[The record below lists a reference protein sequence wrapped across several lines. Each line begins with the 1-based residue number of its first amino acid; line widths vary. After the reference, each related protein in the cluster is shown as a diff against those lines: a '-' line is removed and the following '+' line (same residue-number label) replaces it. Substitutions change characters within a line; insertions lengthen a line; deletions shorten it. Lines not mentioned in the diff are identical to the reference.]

1 MNHTLIIVFYVLLL
15 IQTSFRLI
23 EYCFRVAIPDEQW
36 VPNINKWTQYSNSM
50 ALTSSICV
58 ELTLI
63 VTMHRL
69 YIALQLINGEIR
81 QDQVR
86 RKEFIVLGIV
96 SIYAI
101 AYLTMQIAF
110 LTVYWDQ
117 IVTWLFNL
125 WDGFLIILLLMYSVV
140 ILMLN
145 KAMRNLAGDFQ
156 SEIRSVN
163 TQFIAFLL
171 SYLTLC
177 VFNTCLSSPKLVEKF
192 GPETFELVYFVMAF
206 FQQIVPPFTVLLLH
220 HIALK
225 QRE

>member
-1 MNHTLIIVFYVLLL
+1 
-15 IQTSFRLI
+15 
-23 EYCFRVAIPDEQW
+23 
-36 VPNINKWTQYSNSM
+36 M
-50 ALTSSICV
+50 ALTSSIGV

-69 YIALQLINGEIR
+69 YLALQLINGEIR

-101 AYLTMQIAF
+101 AYLTMQISF
-110 LTVYWDQ
+110 LTVYWDE

-145 KAMRNLAGDFQ
+145 KAMRNLAGDF
-156 SEIRSVN
+156 
-163 TQFIAFLL
+163 
-171 SYLTLC
+171 
-177 VFNTCLSSPKLVEKF
+177 
-192 GPETFELVYFVMAF
+192 
-206 FQQIVPPFTVLLLH
+206 
-220 HIALK
+220 
-225 QRE
+225 